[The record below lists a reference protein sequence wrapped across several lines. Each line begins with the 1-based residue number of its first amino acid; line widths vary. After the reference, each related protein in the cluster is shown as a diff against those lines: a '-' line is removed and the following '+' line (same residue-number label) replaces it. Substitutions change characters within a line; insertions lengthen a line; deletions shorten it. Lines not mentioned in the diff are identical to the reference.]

1 MNNVFYAAFFHG
13 LKLGFEYLP
22 GLGSKGTWVFEIA
35 CLRLVFINGIVPNDT
50 SDVQDG
56 D

>member
-22 GLGSKGTWVFEIA
+22 KLGSKGTWVFEIL
-35 CLRLVFINGIVPNDT
+35 CLRFVFINGIDT
-50 SDVQDG
+50 NGSGNVQDS